1 MTATQLMMIAALG
14 SVSIVLFLLSC
25 LTAFI
30 TVRMRRALRSD
41 TARLQQQLEALGA
54 GHMQLAGATESLRN
68 ELAGFLSS
76 TRADRQFAV
85 AQGPGQSRAY
95 DLAARLAAGGSTP
108 AELVRSCGLTQS
120 EAELTVLV
128 HGRRVQGL

>member
-1 MTATQLMMIAALG
+1 MTDPQLLLLTLLG
-14 SVSIVLFLLSC
+14 SLSIVLFLISC
-25 LTAFI
+25 VTAFI
-30 TVRMRRALRSD
+30 TVRMRGALRAD
-41 TARLQQQLEALGA
+41 TARLQQQLEALGI
-54 GHMQLAGATESLRN
+54 GHAQLASTTDALRS
-68 ELAGFLSS
+68 ELVGFFSA

-95 DLAARLAAGGSTP
+95 DLAARLAAGGSNS
-108 AELVRSCGLTQS
+108 AELVRSCGLSQA